1 MKLSILFLL
10 RRNRINTQGLC
21 PIECRITLDKDR
33 KPFSTG
39 LFINPN
45 YWDNKTQKAKPLN
58 EDNNFINA
66 ELSLIKNKINQAF
79 LFLQV
84 QGLEFDVEDIYKQYK
99 GEPIQKQLGIVQF
112 YSSYLERLKKMIL
125 EVELDKFEEM

>member
-1 MKLSILFLL
+1 MNI
-10 RRNRINTQGLC
+10 QGLC
-21 PIECRITLDKDR
+21 PLQCRLTYKEQR

-39 LFINPN
+39 LFVNPL
-45 YWDNKTQKAKPLN
+45 YWDNKTQKAKPPKD
-58 EDNNFINA
+58 ENNFINA

-99 GEPIQKQLGIVQF
+99 GE
-112 YSSYLERLKKMIL
+112 ST
-125 EVELDKFEEM
+125 

>member
-45 YWDNKTQKAKPLN
+45 YWDNKTQKAKPPN
-58 EDNNFINA
+58 DENNFINA
-66 ELSLIKNKINQAF
+66 ELSLTKLPSPIRRG
-79 LFLQV
+79 V
-84 QGLEFDVEDIYKQYK
+84 DIV
-99 GEPIQKQLGIVQF
+99 G
-112 YSSYLERLKKMIL
+112 
-125 EVELDKFEEM
+125 